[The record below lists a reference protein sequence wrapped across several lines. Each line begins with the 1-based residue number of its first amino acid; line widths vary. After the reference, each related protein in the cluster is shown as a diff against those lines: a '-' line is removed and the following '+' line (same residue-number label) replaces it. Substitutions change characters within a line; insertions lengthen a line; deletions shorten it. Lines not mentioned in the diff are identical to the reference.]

1 MRSCSL
7 LKLLFAIRFFIF
19 HVHDRDIVH
28 VYTIK
33 TLSLVNLESTNKRI
47 EFQTVSYTHLT
58 LPTIYSV

>member
-33 TLSLVNLESTNKRI
+33 TLSLVNLELTNKRI
-47 EFQTVSYTHLT
+47 EFQMHSVVSL
-58 LPTIYSV
+58 L